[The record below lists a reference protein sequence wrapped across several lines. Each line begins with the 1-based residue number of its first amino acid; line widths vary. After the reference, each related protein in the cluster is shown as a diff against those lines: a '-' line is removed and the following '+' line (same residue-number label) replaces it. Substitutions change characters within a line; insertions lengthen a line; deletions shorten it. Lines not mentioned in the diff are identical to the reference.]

1 MNQKLHR
8 CKQRLK
14 AFFTVVQ
21 IYLDIVKFVWYVV
34 VLKGANVMARV
45 LLTSG
50 NAFKRT
56 DNRWGGV
63 VWYQDEDGERKR
75 KSFSS
80 TTKQGVKDKMTKYIR
95 DFEKQEQESN
105 ESNQQLQVSMQRWL
119 EVFKY
124 PTVERTTY
132 DRIENTAKNHIYPA
146 LGKKIVSN
154 IKAVDIKKIL
164 NEQMMNGYAFTTVKK
179 TRDILGE
186 YFRYLI
192 EQEVITKNPM
202 QSVPMIKKTNFYAQ
216 QGKELLPPTDTITV
230 FTDDEDSTNASISFY
245 TCIDGLWV
253 KDDTL
258 SCYGFVGRQGTVD
271 NMSEDISGTPKGL
284 YSIGSAFYRNNTPET
299 RLNVFEI
306 TQDTYWIDDPDSKFY
321 NQRVE
326 GTSEKDWD
334 SAEHMIDYSNYDYGF
349 VINYNMPAQYN
360 AGSAIF
366 FHVGY
371 APTAGCVA
379 VSEDMVLQYLKN
391 LDIAKNPYILIN

>member
-1 MNQKLHR
+1 MKTKRRYKKTPINTKIWI
-8 CKQRLK
+8 
-14 AFFTVVQ
+14 AVMVAA
-21 IYLDIVKFVWYVV
+21 V
-34 VLKGANVMARV
+34 VL
-45 LLTSG
+45 
-50 NAFKRT
+50 
-56 DNRWGGV
+56 
-63 VWYQDEDGERKR
+63 
-75 KSFSS
+75 
-80 TTKQGVKDKMTKYIR
+80 
-95 DFEKQEQESN
+95 
-105 ESNQQLQVSMQRWL
+105 
-119 EVFKY
+119 
-124 PTVERTTY
+124 
-132 DRIENTAKNHIYPA
+132 
-146 LGKKIVSN
+146 
-154 IKAVDIKKIL
+154 AV
-164 NEQMMNGYAFTTVKK
+164 A
-179 TRDILGE
+179 
-186 YFRYLI
+186 
-192 EQEVITKNPM
+192 VI
-202 QSVPMIKKTNFYAQ
+202 A
-216 QGKELLPPTDTITV
+216 TITV
-230 FTDDEDSTNASISFY
+230 YIYSDKDTDKDTATKDMTPTYAYESTKDEITETEEETQVQTQPPTEKTVSIEEQPEELTYLLSLQGQSYEVLRNYDCNQLVAVTADSTNASISFY